1 MPPSGTRGAARC
13 ALRQACLNH
22 LSTNILPF
30 TIDGALRTPA
40 VSPAAWIA
48 PDSWV
53 IGDCVI
59 GSESVVLFG
68 AVVRGDLLPIR
79 IGCRT
84 NIQDGA
90 VIHTSTGLTP
100 TVIGDGVTVGHRA
113 VVHGC
118 TVENDALIGMG
129 AIVLDGAVV
138 GAESIVGA
146 NALVTKG
153 TKIPPRSLVLGSPAR
168 IIRVLTDA
176 EVNENRISAA
186 HYVQKGIEYRALFGG

>member
-1 MPPSGTRGAARC
+1 M
-13 ALRQACLNH
+13 
-22 LSTNILPF
+22 
-30 TIDGALRTPA
+30 
-40 VSPAAWIA
+40 
-48 PDSWV
+48 

-100 TVIGDGVTVGHRA
+100 TIIGDGVTVGHRA

-118 TVENDALIGMG
+118 TVENDAMIGMG

-168 IIRVLTDA
+168 VIRALSEA
-176 EVNENRISAA
+176 EVNENRIAAA
-186 HYVQKGIEYRALFGG
+186 HYVQKGIEYRALFGA

>member
-1 MPPSGTRGAARC
+1 
-13 ALRQACLNH
+13 
-22 LSTNILPF
+22 
-30 TIDGALRTPA
+30 
-40 VSPAAWIA
+40 
-48 PDSWV
+48 V